1 MFGYKRI
8 KIAKELA
15 GSQPRVQFLP
25 VLVGKVKEPGLAPCK
40 RRSGESANM
49 ANTKQCW
56 SLASTNLP
64 HLFPTITQV
73 STGKTF
79 SLNGIHSKELQSDLL
94 ERGKKILELLVLF
107 VFICLKICELP

>member
-49 ANTKQCW
+49 ANTKQC
-56 SLASTNLP
+56 
-64 HLFPTITQV
+64 
-73 STGKTF
+73 
-79 SLNGIHSKELQSDLL
+79 
-94 ERGKKILELLVLF
+94 
-107 VFICLKICELP
+107 